1 VHVVTGQRTILSNN
15 FRFDDQLI
23 LPRHTRI
30 AFPAL
35 QIHTDAD
42 NYPDPLRFN
51 PYRFMG
57 GKANEGNSHSS
68 QGESVAAFR
77 IDDKY
82 LS

>member
-1 VHVVTGQRTILSNN
+1 MHVVTGQRTILSDK
-15 FRFDDQLI
+15 FRFDDQLT
-23 LPRHTRI
+23 LPRLTRI

-35 QIHTDAD
+35 QIHTDPD
-42 NYPDPLRFN
+42 NYSDPLRFN

-57 GKANEGNSHSS
+57 GKAGS
-68 QGESVAAFR
+68 QGESIAAFR